1 MSKSPLSGAFAE
13 SSATTKKK
21 NKKNGAIL
29 LIAGIALT
37 SSIGGV
43 FAANSITLNGDN
55 ELEFGQGAATTNAC
69 TASID
74 AVITQDL
81 NATSTN
87 FVVRSVELTGIGAGC
102 NDKTLNIGLYNGT
115 SSTPIA
121 TTTVT
126 RGPSAG
132 TTPES
137 WDLSSL
143 SPRIDAGTVKRVAIT
158 TED

>member
-1 MSKSPLSGAFAE
+1 MTKSPLSGAFAE

-69 TASID
+69 TNSID

-81 NATSTN
+81 DATSTN
-87 FVVRSVELTGIGAGC
+87 FVVRTVELDGVIAACDGK
-102 NDKTLNIGLYNGT
+102 NLNLGLYDDS

-121 TTTVT
+121 SITVQRDGADT
-126 RGPSAG
+126 L
-132 TTPES
+132 T
-137 WDLSSL
+137 WDLSSAE
-143 SPRIDAGTVKRVAIT
+143 PRIDAGTVKRVAIT
-158 TED
+158 TEDDE

>member
-81 NATSTN
+81 DATSTN
-87 FVVRSVELTGIGAGC
+87 FVVRSVELDGVIAAC
-102 NDKTLNIGLYNGT
+102 DDKWLNLGLYGDSN
-115 SSTPIA
+115 STPIA
-121 TTTVT
+121 TTQVERNGADTL
-126 RGPSAG
+126 
-132 TTPES
+132 S

-158 TED
+158 TEDQ

>member
-13 SSATTKKK
+13 SSATPKKK

-55 ELEFGQGAATTNAC
+55 ELEFGQGAATASAC
-69 TASID
+69 TDSITT
-74 AVITQDL
+74 VITQDL
-81 NATSTN
+81 DATSTD
-87 FVVRSVELTGIGAGC
+87 FVVRTVELAGVVAAC
-102 NDKTLNIGLYNGT
+102 DGKWLNLGLYDDS

-121 TTTVT
+121 TTQVERDNADTL
-126 RGPSAG
+126 
-132 TTPES
+132 S
-137 WDLSSL
+137 WDLSGST
-143 SPRIDAGTVKRVAIT
+143 IDAGDVKRVAIT
-158 TED
+158 TEDK

>member
-55 ELEFGQGAATTNAC
+55 QLEFGQGSAATVTCDQDLYTSITQNYTTLDVFRVATVTVGRIDDAAC
-69 TASID
+69 STTTLRVNLLDDTGASID
-74 AVITQDL
+74 SFTILGDAETKD
-81 NATSTN
+81 TD
-87 FVVRSVELTGIGAGC
+87 RSGIDNPTDASEV
-102 NDKTLNIGLYNGT
+102 D
-115 SSTPIA
+115 
-121 TTTVT
+121 
-126 RGPSAG
+126 
-132 TTPES
+132 
-137 WDLSSL
+137 
-143 SPRIDAGTVKRVAIT
+143 RIAIT
-158 TED
+158 TEN